1 MFIFR
6 SIDCENETQYGP
18 TEDTTKK
25 KKRKKEKFFTLQI
38 KEISHAIRCTVANV
52 LYIINE
58 N

>member
-25 KKRKKEKFFTLQI
+25 KKKKERKRNSLHY
-38 KEISHAIRCTVANV
+38 K
-52 LYIINE
+52 
-58 N
+58 